1 MGLNQQ
7 SFDITWD
14 SHVMTCHD
22 MRSKEAIAETWLVV
36 KWGLL
41 CRYICKLFLIFKP
54 PLENGVS
61 IWSSCRGK
69 VLVEGGRGRTVAS
82 PVDCQRRWGLLPWKQ
97 GLTGSSILHTS
108 PTWTQQTISIWR
120 SQLTSLEEFL
130 WEPTWQ
136 WEQHGSRW
144 KAKLL
149 AGEAGH
155 PRCQRKSPSARLKKC
170 HHRWR

>member
-1 MGLNQQ
+1 
-7 SFDITWD
+7 
-14 SHVMTCHD
+14 MTCHD

-61 IWSSCRGK
+61 IWSSRRGK

-120 SQLTSLEEFL
+120 SQLTSLVEIL
-130 WEPTWQ
+130 
-136 WEQHGSRW
+136 W
-144 KAKLL
+144 KAHLTMR
-149 AGEAGH
+149 AAWQQVEGEAPGWRSR
-155 PRCQRKSPSARLKKC
+155 PSEAPEEEPQRSPEKMPSQMEVALNIYT
-170 HHRWR
+170 

>member
-1 MGLNQQ
+1 MGL
-7 SFDITWD
+7 SCKGVEGGYWRGIDGRKLGFFVD
-14 SHVMTCHD
+14 
-22 MRSKEAIAETWLVV
+22 
-36 KWGLL
+36 
-41 CRYICKLFLIFKP
+41 ICKLFLIFKP

-61 IWSSCRGK
+61 IWSSRRGK

-82 PVDCQRRWGLLPWKQ
+82 PVDRQRRWGLLPWKQ

-130 WEPTWQ
+130 WKPTWQ

-155 PRCQRKSPSARLKKC
+155 SRRQRESSSARLKNAITDGDSPIQI
-170 HHRWR
+170 

>member
-1 MGLNQQ
+1 MGL
-7 SFDITWD
+7 SCKGVEGGYWRGIDGRKLGFFVD
-14 SHVMTCHD
+14 
-22 MRSKEAIAETWLVV
+22 
-36 KWGLL
+36 
-41 CRYICKLFLIFKP
+41 ICKLFLIFKP

-61 IWSSCRGK
+61 IWSSRRGK

-120 SQLTSLEEFL
+120 SQLTSLVEIL
-130 WEPTWQ
+130 
-136 WEQHGSRW
+136 W
-144 KAKLL
+144 KAHLTMR
-149 AGEAGH
+149 AAWQQVEGEAPGWRSR
-155 PRCQRKSPSARLKKC
+155 PSEAPEGELQRSPEKC

>member
-1 MGLNQQ
+1 
-7 SFDITWD
+7 
-14 SHVMTCHD
+14 MTCHD

-82 PVDCQRRWGLLPWKQ
+82 PVDRQRRWGLLPWKQ

-108 PTWTQQTISIWR
+108 PTWTQQTNN
-120 SQLTSLEEFL
+120 QHMA
-130 WEPTWQ
+130 EPTNIP
-136 WEQHGSRW
+136 G
-144 KAKLL
+144 
-149 AGEAGH
+149 GN
-155 PRCQRKSPSARLKKC
+155 PMKSPPDNESSMAAGGRRSSWLEKPAIRGARGRAPALA
-170 HHRWR
+170 